1 MPIGKIPQNG
11 SRQMKPWDPECH
23 RPNLYCAQFTYTDV
37 TLTVGQLPAKSQSY
51 TWLIYGPRLS
61 GTTPHPNKML

>member
-23 RPNLYCAQFTYTDV
+23 RPNLDCAQFTYTDV
-37 TLTVGQLPAKSQSY
+37 ALNQLADYLRNLKAIHH
-51 TWLIYGPRLS
+51 LFMGL
-61 GTTPHPNKML
+61 